1 MSFILSKKA
10 MNTNSWPYLFFKK
23 QIYFLLFKGIK
34 SKAITPDTI
43 PQIPERMDPLPSLSV
58 ALKPI
63 FSSVFI
69 VLLTPLI
76 SSWSL
81 IKGNKQKHIIPPANK
96 HKNDNRGKTYLTN
109 PFLLTLGI
117 NEKTKYVTNRT
128 IPITNKQNIA
138 INPPF

>member
-23 QIYFLLFKGIK
+23 QNYFLLFKGIK

-69 VLLTPLI
+69 V
-76 SSWSL
+76 
-81 IKGNKQKHIIPPANK
+81 
-96 HKNDNRGKTYLTN
+96 
-109 PFLLTLGI
+109 
-117 NEKTKYVTNRT
+117 
-128 IPITNKQNIA
+128 
-138 INPPF
+138 